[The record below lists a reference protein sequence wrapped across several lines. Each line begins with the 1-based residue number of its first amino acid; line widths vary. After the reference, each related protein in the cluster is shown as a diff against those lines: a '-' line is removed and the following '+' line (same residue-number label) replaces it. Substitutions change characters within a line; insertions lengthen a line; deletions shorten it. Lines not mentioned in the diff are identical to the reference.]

1 MKNVVLFILLGYLL
15 PGIAAAT
22 ITLSFDVYLDDKKIG
37 LHEVRISEEG
47 DEKHVAVQ
55 ANMQV
60 NLLFITL
67 FRYEHEAKE
76 RWQQGCIAE
85 LNTKTLDDGEY
96 LEVTG
101 VRLDK
106 GLKVISNQE
115 SKVIDDCVRTFAY
128 WDPQLL
134 SSNYLLNTQNGKYES
149 AELILED
156 EQPFTFNG
164 MTYGQ
169 KRYRLNVGEDVV
181 IQLWYDLDNSWQALE
196 TMVAGGRKLRYL
208 RQEGSL

>member
-1 MKNVVLFILLGYLL
+1 MKIGVLFMLLGYLL
-15 PGIAAAT
+15 PGIALAT
-22 ITLSFDVYLDDKKIG
+22 NTLSFDVYLDDKKIG

-47 DEKHVAVQ
+47 DEKRVAVQ

-67 FRYEHEAKE
+67 FSYEHEAQE

-85 LNTKTLDDGEY
+85 LNTRTLDDGEH

-101 VRLDK
+101 VKVDK
-106 GLKVISNQE
+106 GLQVKTRQE

-134 SSNYLLNTQNGKYES
+134 SSNYLLNTQNGKYEQ
-149 AELILED
+149 AQLIKEG
-156 EQPFTFNG
+156 EQPLSFNG
-164 MTYGQ
+164 MTYGP

-181 IQLWYDLDNSWQALE
+181 IQLWYDADNSWQALE
-196 TMVAGGRKLRYL
+196 TRVAGGRKLRYL
-208 RQEGSL
+208 RQEDSL